1 MQVSAINQVPRR
13 RVIYLHGFNSS
24 PVSLKA
30 RLFADYCTAR
40 GIETLVPVLSPD
52 PAAALAAVEALV
64 TQQPVPALLVGSSL
78 GGYYATSL
86 AERFGMKAALVNP
99 AVAPF
104 DHLGDEFLGPH
115 RNPHTGEVFVFTL
128 AHVDALRRMQVT
140 QISDPARYL
149 LLVQTGDE
157 VLDYRHAVQFYAG
170 CRQLVQ
176 TGGNHA
182 FEDFGAVIPQIL
194 HFAGLQ

>member
-1 MQVSAINQVPRR
+1 MREPRP

-24 PVSLKA
+24 PDSLKA
-30 RLFADYCTAR
+30 RLFADYCAVR
-40 GIETLVPVLSPD
+40 GIDALIPVLSPD
-52 PAAALAAVEALV
+52 PALALAAVESLV
-64 TQQPVPALLVGSSL
+64 VQQPVPALLVGSSL

-86 AERFGMKAALVNP
+86 AERFGIKAALINP

-104 DHLGDEFLGPH
+104 EHLDEEFLGPQ
-115 RNPHTGEVFVFTL
+115 RNPHTGEVFDFTL
-128 AHVDALRRMQVT
+128 AHVDALRHMQVA

-170 CRQLVQ
+170 CRQVVKA
-176 TGGNHA
+176 GGNHA
-182 FEDFGAVIPQIL
+182 FENFGAVIPQIL
-194 HFAGLQ
+194 HFARLQ